1 MSHPKGFPLWGKL
14 SPKVTDEGENCC
26 CRTFAPHP
34 ARTAPPS
41 PGGGRLFCGRGGACP
56 ARDKT
61 AARNLRVI
69 RRGGIY
75 AARCSQTGN
84 ATHRA
89 NGTGRIYASPTNLPE
104 IGALPITAYLPPKG
118 KVFSHKKRAARR
130 AAHRILTLNS
140 QLYTLHNYGVLH
152 HPKRNLR
159 PAEAQFVHAVGVVLV
174 RRARVGAQNTQ

>member
-1 MSHPKGFPLWGKL
+1 MPDIRPSSGAYRATFPRRGKAFL
-14 SPKVTDEGENCC
+14 
-26 CRTFAPHP
+26 R
-34 ARTAPPS
+34 
-41 PGGGRLFCGRGGACP
+41 RGGARP

-118 KVFSHKKRAARR
+118 KAFSHKKRAARR

-159 PAEAQFVHAVGVVLV
+159 PAKAQFVHAVGVVLV
-174 RRARVGAQNTQ
+174 RRARVGAQNAQ

>member
-1 MSHPKGFPLWGKL
+1 MPDIRPSSGAYRATFPRRGKAFL
-14 SPKVTDEGENCC
+14 
-26 CRTFAPHP
+26 R
-34 ARTAPPS
+34 
-41 PGGGRLFCGRGGACP
+41 RGGARP

-75 AARCSQTGN
+75 AARCSQPGN

-118 KVFSHKKRAARR
+118 KAFSHKKRAARR

-140 QLYTLHNYGVLH
+140 QLYTLHNYGILH

-159 PAEAQFVHAVGVVLV
+159 PAETQFVHPVGVVLV

>member
-1 MSHPKGFPLWGKL
+1 MPDIRPSSGAYRATFPRRGKAFL
-14 SPKVTDEGENCC
+14 
-26 CRTFAPHP
+26 R
-34 ARTAPPS
+34 
-41 PGGGRLFCGRGGACP
+41 RGGARP
-56 ARDKT
+56 ARDLIAT
-61 AARNLRVI
+61 PNLRVI

-75 AARCSQTGN
+75 AARCSQPGN

-118 KVFSHKKRAARR
+118 KAFSHKKRAARR

-174 RRARVGAQNTQ
+174 RRARVGAQNAQ